1 MNSSHYLLFTFPEGG
16 RIKVIIPLQI
26 YKYHLYFSGFCH
38 FFRPSS
44 ELFLMQSSQNDKV
57 TIRKN
62 AQFEHPYGLPFNS
75 MVDIS

>member
-16 RIKVIIPLQI
+16 RINVIIPLQI
-26 YKYHLYFSGFCH
+26 YKYHLYFSCFCH
-38 FFRPSS
+38 FFKPIS
-44 ELFLMQSSQNDKV
+44 ELFLMQSSRNDKV

-62 AQFEHPYGLPFNS
+62 AQFEHPYELPLNS